1 MILNWQRKWL
11 KEGRTMKI
19 TKANGVVEYQL
30 LAQLKQR
37 AGEDGSQDHRGG
49 DHHYQWCKE
58 GGDEAVREYTV
69 RFDGSVPKKIEF
81 DKDEIHAFLDQV
93 DPAFKDAVVKAQQN
107 IYDFHQRQAQQ
118 SWMTTKESGVI
129 MGQRIRGLKR
139 VGIYVRWHR
148 GVSLLCA
155 DERRSRQDRRCTGN
169 YYGDPARQGRQSQ
182 SQHYGGGCGGR
193 CG

>member
-1 MILNWQRKWL
+1 
-11 KEGRTMKI
+11 MKI

-37 AGEDGSQDHRGG
+37 AGETDPKITEAVTTIINGV
-49 DHHYQWCKE
+49 KE

-139 VGIYVRWHR
+139 VGIYVP
-148 GVSLLCA
+148 GGTAAYPSSVPVSYTHLDVYKRQAPRCA
-155 DERRSRQDRRCTGN
+155 QECGQCAAGERHAN
-169 YYGDPARQGRQSQ
+169 
-182 SQHYGGGCGGR
+182 GR
-193 CG
+193 CV

>member
-1 MILNWQRKWL
+1 
-11 KEGRTMKI
+11 MKI

-37 AGEDGSQDHRGG
+37 AGETDPKITEAVTTIINGV
-49 DHHYQWCKE
+49 KE

-81 DKDEIHAFLDQV
+81 DKDGIHAFLDQV

-139 VGIYVRWHR
+139 QQAIKLRNFIK
-148 GVSLLCA
+148 
-155 DERRSRQDRRCTGN
+155 TN
-169 YYGDPARQGRQSQ
+169 DPSSFILISNTSEIIGKGFHSI
-182 SQHYGGGCGGR
+182 
-193 CG
+193 

>member
-1 MILNWQRKWL
+1 
-11 KEGRTMKI
+11 MKI

-37 AGEDGSQDHRGG
+37 AGETDPKITEAVTTIINGV
-49 DHHYQWCKE
+49 KE

-69 RFDGSVPKKIEF
+69 RFDGSVPKKIKF

-107 IYDFHQRQAQQ
+107 IYDFHQRQARRY
-118 SWMTTKESGVI
+118 G
-129 MGQRIRGLKR
+129 
-139 VGIYVRWHR
+139 

-155 DERRSRQDRRCTGN
+155 DERRSRQNRRCAGN
-169 YYGDPARQGRQSQ
+169 HYGDPARQGRQSQ
-182 SQHYGGGCGGR
+182 SQYYGGGRGGR